1 MGVSV
6 NFAGGHFH
14 NFDWLWGG
22 TILNK
27 GAIHGVILIKFMKVV
42 FFQSS
47 NEREF
52 KLSVTAVNCKHLS
65 HKHYCRS
72 GADKRLL

>member
-1 MGVSV
+1 M
-6 NFAGGHFH
+6 
-14 NFDWLWGG
+14 
-22 TILNK
+22 
-27 GAIHGVILIKFMKVV
+27 GVILIKFVKVV